1 MHTGLF
7 ITGGYKDEAY
17 DRKLRWI
24 PAAANTRTGFLFKK
38 KKKHIPTNVC
48 ICLKSDRNARF
59 VAEANSV
66 LFIHNMYRVVHD

>member
-38 KKKHIPTNVC
+38 KKKKTYTYQCMHMFKI
-48 ICLKSDRNARF
+48 
-59 VAEANSV
+59 
-66 LFIHNMYRVVHD
+66 